1 MKINTRYCLSLL
13 ILASLFTGSVSYLSA
28 AHHETPII
36 EVRVYKINPGKM
48 DEWERFF
55 HDKLVEPQEK
65 AGMKIISA
73 YRTLEDEN
81 LFVWS
86 RQFSSKANMASERAG
101 FYESDHWLNTLR
113 PELREKGL
121 IDKVEIVYTVS
132 PSK

>member
-1 MKINTRYCLSLL
+1 MSHSTRKLSLL
-13 ILASLFTGSVSYLSA
+13 LLGITLLCGSPSRLLADD
-28 AHHETPII
+28 HEGPII
-36 EVRVYKINPGKM
+36 EVRVYKVAEGKM

-65 AGMKIISA
+65 AGIKILNA

-86 RQFSSKANMASERAG
+86 RQFSSKANMPKERAA
-101 FYESDHWLNTLR
+101 FYESDQWKKVLH
-113 PELREKGL
+113 PELKQKGL
-121 IDKVEIVYTVS
+121 IEKVEIVYTVR